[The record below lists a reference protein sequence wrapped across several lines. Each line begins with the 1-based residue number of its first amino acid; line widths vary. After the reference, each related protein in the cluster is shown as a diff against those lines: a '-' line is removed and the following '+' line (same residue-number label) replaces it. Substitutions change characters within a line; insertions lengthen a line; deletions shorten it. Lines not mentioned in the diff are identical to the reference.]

1 MYLNQSIFE
10 ALIKESS
17 LQLIT
22 LVDTPVDLMKKVHRL
37 GTNQSGITLTEKRT
51 ETDGLKL

>member
-22 LVDTPVDLMKKVHRL
+22 LVDTPADLMKKVHRL